1 VTQPGSWID
10 ILDSNVTFHLDRRSK
25 IIISYKITVTCDKP
39 YSPGGDFLPSRQSD
53 AIGVRLS
60 VDGQPHRQSGSHA
73 NPFSSYES
81 SSSELEGYIILDL
94 SAGDHIAKLQ
104 WKKWGSFVFSWTSN
118 PTLVG
123 GFSAARTIEVSSQH
137 KYLWSV
143 QPLNFAHISQ
153 NKTWEDMVATTV
165 AFQLPQKWILRIV
178 YSAVI
183 RPDRPPSDPRMARAA
198 SFISYLLLRLLSS
211 SLT

>member
-1 VTQPGSWID
+1 M
-10 ILDSNVTFHLDRRSK
+10 TFHLDRRSK

-153 NKTWEDMVATTV
+153 NKNVGGYGG
-165 AFQLPQKWILRIV
+165 P
-178 YSAVI
+178 
-183 RPDRPPSDPRMARAA
+183 
-198 SFISYLLLRLLSS
+198 LLLPFSCPRNGSCGLYIVLLSDRIAPRLTHVWHGPLHL
-211 SLT
+211 SLTFYFDFFPHL